1 MGSGEC
7 GNYYGTKGSTPPIK
21 KNGDIR
27 YSDKKFVE
35 YLLNN
40 NHPEGGSKAKFFN
53 DTLGYNQENSKELFD
68 SIVKSIKGAKPTKT
82 ITTPYGVK
90 HNFKVEIEGAKGI
103 KTKANVVVV
112 VQKDKRRITYKIV
125 TVYPDGKEK

>member
-7 GNYYGTKGSTPPIK
+7 GNYYRTKGSTPPIQR
-21 KNGDIR
+21 NGDIR

-35 YLLNN
+35 YLLNT
-40 NHPEGGSKAKFFN
+40 NHPEGSSKAKFFN
-53 DTLGYNQENSKELFD
+53 DTLGYNQDNSKKLFD
-68 SIVKSIKGAKPTKT
+68 SIVKSIKGVNPTKT

-125 TVYPDGKEK
+125 TVYPDGREK